1 MIAEITDNLNLSAW
15 QWWERRRLR
24 YNVGLLMAGI
34 LAFVLY
40 LVVYFAFSS
49 KLPME
54 IDVTIFTILFQA
66 VGYSFYILVAN
77 IFYCL
82 GALLESL
89 PRIRS
94 LESHRQT
101 AFTFGFW
108 LSVALPFL
116 EPLLLAYSAF
126 NHSGA

>member
-1 MIAEITDNLNLSAW
+1 MIAKITNDLNFSAW

-24 YNVGLLMAGI
+24 YNVGLLIAGI
-34 LAFVLY
+34 SAFVLY
-40 LVVYFAFSS
+40 LVVCFAFSS

-66 VGYSFYILVAN
+66 VGYFFYILVAN

-82 GALLESL
+82 GALSEGL
-89 PRIRS
+89 PRMRS
-94 LESHRQT
+94 LESYRET

-108 LSVALPFL
+108 LSVTLPFL
-116 EPLLLAYSAF
+116 EPLLLANYAF
-126 NHSGA
+126 NHSKA